1 LKIVFLGTK
10 QARLICD
17 LYRRLRG
24 ADDEIVLFDSTA
36 HVQGADEE
44 RIATA
49 DVIAW
54 QENGGTLPYDLD
66 EIGARGERLRFP
78 ELTLDFLWPFGGQP
92 HIRNTSDPLFG
103 EGPFPADLGDAWL
116 NRRLGGPQQAEAIEA
131 EYLALDI
138 AALVDL
144 GAFRRVWR
152 ARQSEIDRLC
162 GADYASRI
170 DEEFR
175 RRPLFVNP
183 GRPADDLMRDVAEK
197 LFARLRPGLAL
208 PDDCRFEAAPELPL
222 HPSVAQHF
230 RIDWTKDR
238 LYRGWSDERLN
249 FAEYV
254 RRYLAYADG
263 PELEAGVRL
272 AALGRLHEALA
283 PLERAT
289 GRLSGRR
296 SQSAQRAL
304 ARALAVSARG
314 EEAQGALAAAE
325 AAGAPVSKGQVADA
339 PIPDKDLTGALV
351 LMSQSRWREAEA
363 ATQAHLARDPD
374 ACEAWL
380 MLAQI
385 QEKQGDGAGR
395 VAALRRALAL
405 RPHDLGLMSQLTLAL
420 AGIGDWPGAIAS
432 AELEVA
438 ADPENPHS
446 RAFLS
451 SMLEG
456 AGEAERARVHLE
468 RAIEIVVSR
477 PEFAALH
484 SELMKRR
491 VASPQQV

>member
-1 LKIVFLGTK
+1 MKVVFLGTK

-24 ADDEIVLFDSTA
+24 ADDEIAFFDSTA
-36 HVQGADEE
+36 LVQGADEQ

-54 QENGGTLPYDLD
+54 QENGAPLPYDLD

-92 HIRNTSDPLFG
+92 HIRNTSDSLFA

-116 NRRLGGPQQAEAIEA
+116 NRRLRGRQQAEAIEA
-131 EYLALDI
+131 EYLSLDV
-138 AALVDL
+138 ASMLDL

-152 ARQSEIDRLC
+152 ARQSEIDRLS

-170 DEEFR
+170 DDEFR

-183 GRPADDLMRDVAEK
+183 GRPADDLLRDLAER

-208 PDDCRFEAAPELPL
+208 PDDCRFEPGPELPL
-222 HPSVAQHF
+222 HPSVVAFF
-230 RIDWTKDR
+230 RLDWAKER
-238 LYRGWSDERLN
+238 LFRGWSDERLN

-254 RRYLAYADG
+254 RRYLAYAEG

-272 AALGRLHEALA
+272 AALGRLPEALA

-296 SQSAQRAL
+296 SQSAQQAL
-304 ARALAVSARG
+304 ARALAASSRG
-314 EEAQGALAAAE
+314 GEALGALE
-325 AAGAPVSKGQVADA
+325 VSGN
-339 PIPDKDLTGALV
+339 DLTRALV
-351 LMSQSRWREAEA
+351 LVSQAKWRDAEA
-363 ATQAHLARDPD
+363 ATQAFLARDPD
-374 ACEAWL
+374 STEAWL
-380 MLAQI
+380 LLAQI
-385 QEKQGDGAGR
+385 YEKQGDGAGR

-405 RPHDLGLMSQLTLAL
+405 RPQDPGLMSQLTLAL
-420 AGIGDWPGAIAS
+420 ASIGDWPGAIAS

-438 ADPENPHS
+438 TAPDNPHS

-451 SMLEG
+451 AMLES
-456 AGEAERARVHLE
+456 AGEAERARAHLE

-477 PEFAALH
+477 PEFSQLH
-484 SELMKRR
+484 DELMKRR
-491 VASPQQV
+491 VASSQQV